1 SRLGE
6 TRPRDEQARDDV
18 PRKLRALWAL
28 YCTGGADE
36 EFLRKQ
42 LDHEQEYVR
51 AWAIRLLGD
60 ERPPSDAALM
70 KFVAMAGDKSPLV
83 RLYLASA
90 LQRIPL
96 DRRWGLAMAL
106 AGSEENAK
114 DQNLPLMIWYGI
126 EPLVP
131 TDKARSI
138 KLLTTCKIPQVR
150 QFI

>member
-1 SRLGE
+1 MC
-6 TRPRDEQARDDV
+6 DE
-18 PRKLRALWAL
+18 K
-28 YCTGGADE
+28 
-36 EFLRKQ
+36 
-42 LDHEQEYVR
+42 
-51 AWAIRLLGD
+51 
-60 ERPPSDAALM
+60 PPTDAALT

-106 AGSEENAK
+106 AGGEENAK
-114 DQNLPLMIWYGI
+114 DQNLPLMIWYGV

-138 KLLTTCKIPQVR
+138 KLLTSCKIPQVR
-150 QFI
+150 QFITRRLAVK